1 MDGVEEFHEFN
12 ILLLTF
18 PGQLDSHIFVIFEV
32 GFAAINDDGVVYI
45 AAYPPEQFQEISVF
59 LYQMVGTYRQ

>member
-18 PGQLDSHIFVIFEV
+18 PGQLDSHIFVIFKV
-32 GFAAINDDGVVYI
+32 GFAAIHNDGVVDI
-45 AAYPPEQFQEISVF
+45 ASYPPEKFQEIAVF